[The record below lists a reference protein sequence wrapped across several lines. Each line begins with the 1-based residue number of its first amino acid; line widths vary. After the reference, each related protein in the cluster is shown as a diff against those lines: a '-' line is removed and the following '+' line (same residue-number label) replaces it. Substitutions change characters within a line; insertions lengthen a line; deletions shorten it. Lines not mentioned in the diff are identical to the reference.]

1 MGQVLSEDWAE
12 KTRWPAK
19 QEAVKFAK
27 IKQNNND
34 KERITL
40 WLHDMTE
47 QNLGVLLFYPTPELT
62 KHSHKVDSATK
73 VTTGT

>member
-12 KTRWPAK
+12 KTRWPRK

-27 IKQNNND
+27 IKQNNNDND

-47 QNLGVLLFYPTPELT
+47 QN
-62 KHSHKVDSATK
+62 
-73 VTTGT
+73 